1 MRKRIF
7 ALLPTTF
14 LLLAPLAGAE
24 PGIVSESAETIRYR
38 EVDGTETL
46 LTKHPRRTI
55 VGNASFADPWFTAG
69 ARRSA
74 VSRRSRNR
82 HAICRALAYSVR

>member
-7 ALLPTTF
+7 AFLPTTF
-14 LLLAPLAGAE
+14 LLIAPLAGAE

-69 ARRSA
+69 GRSA

-82 HAICRALAYSVR
+82 RVICRASACFVR